1 MYIFF
6 RIRSPYKVYS
16 ALSDGHFRRGVQEAD
31 RQGGDVR
38 VPGTLLVKHHL
49 SIEALCL
56 LFNARWA
63 RIKSEN
69 PNLVRATAFI
79 NENNDTRVVHLD
91 GVPSVLKLSHST
103 GWTLFLKFHNLAQQL
118 SFRLSKI
125 WQTVE
130 QRN

>member
-63 RIKSEN
+63 RIKSEK

-79 NENNDTRVVHLD
+79 NDTRVVHLD
-91 GVPSVLKLSHST
+91 GVPSVLKL
-103 GWTLFLKFHNLAQQL
+103 KV
-118 SFRLSKI
+118 
-125 WQTVE
+125 TVQGGILE
-130 QRN
+130 VPQSCPTAVISPK